1 MSRHNDKVNKYF
13 EKKNLLEGVS
23 SFFGDFLEEGGMDQ
37 HRLYYEEDTTP
48 EELTEE
54 EPETDAEEISLK
66 DISDLVENFLL
77 LSERGALPEEVSKK
91 SKAPTTASD
100 VIPFPTIK
108 ITEDW
113 GKVDSGDR
121 EILELLMKNIKGD
134 TVESKLDGVTSF
146 LTYQP
151 GRPINDIFSNLLFT
165 EIFSNIMDEFNAST
179 AGFLFEAF
187 LAGLFGG
194 KGSFQIGDK
203 DEETGNLPIVDVELK
218 NVPYSLKVLS
228 RTTEVKGSFF
238 NLVNHFDQSDYLIYL
253 VVEKQGE
260 GVLTFREFTLNAG
273 SFLNYIGYSEAGKEV
288 VKRVDITGVPAKDI
302 GLDDDQPREDQEIP
316 GVGTFVYTDPKS
328 KKDYDIIGKL
338 KKSSGGKYRH
348 AKWEEGEVYDIRIKA
363 GTETKRSVRA
373 GKGGTID
380 LYGSAENYDN
390 LRKIES
396 KDELFAALKT
406 MPGYGPKPKQ
416 FVISPSYIRATAKD
430 VGKLDL
436 GREKLFKVAKAYEVD
451 LQDSLI
457 PIYRAL
463 QQFSENTNKYFLSEA
478 GSERK
483 KFALEAQAGA
493 TTLKTKVDDHIK

>member
-1 MSRHNDKVNKYF
+1 MKVGKR
-13 EKKNLLEGVS
+13 LEIVS
-23 SFFGDFLEEGGMDQ
+23 EAEGESA
-37 HRLYYEEDTTP
+37 R
-48 EELTEE
+48 
-54 EPETDAEEISLK
+54 
-66 DISDLVENFLL
+66 
-77 LSERGALPEEVSKK
+77 
-91 SKAPTTASD
+91 D

-134 TVESKLDGVTSF
+134 TVESKLAGVTSF
-146 LTYQP
+146 LTYQA

-203 DEETGNLPIVDVELK
+203 DVETGNLPIVDVELK

-228 RTTEVKGSFF
+228 PGTDVKGSFF
-238 NLVNHFDQSDYLIYL
+238 NLVNHFDKTDYLIYL
-253 VVEKQGE
+253 VVEKEGE
-260 GVLTFREFTLNAG
+260 GVLAFREFRLDAKT
-273 SFLNYIGYSEAGKEV
+273 FLNYIGYSEAGKEV
-288 VKRVDITGVPAKDI
+288 TTT
-302 GLDDDQPREDQEIP
+302 QEIKNVP
-316 GVGTFVYTDPKS
+316 YELISIDEDEPEEEKEVKGVGTFVYTDPKS
-328 KKDYDIIGKL
+328 GKDYRIVGRPKNADTGGAVPRTQE
-338 KKSSGGKYRH
+338 GGKYNITV
-348 AKWEEGEVYDIRIKA
+348 ET
-363 GTETKRSVRA
+363 GTETKRSVRT

-380 LYGSAENYDN
+380 LYGSAENYDK
-390 LRKIES
+390 LKKIES

-416 FVISPSYIRATAKD
+416 FIISPSYIRKTAKP

-436 GREKLFKVAKAYEVD
+436 GKEKLFKVAKAYEVD

-483 KFALEAQAGA
+483 KFALSAQSNAQ
-493 TTLKTKVDDHIK
+493 TLKTKVDDHIK

>member
-1 MSRHNDKVNKYF
+1 MKMNKI
-13 EKKNLLEGVS
+13 G
-23 SFFGDFLEEGGMDQ
+23 FLDLI
-37 HRLYYEEDTTP
+37 R
-48 EELTEE
+48 EELGNYMKVGKQLEIVSE
-54 EPETDAEEISLK
+54 AEGESA
-66 DISDLVENFLL
+66 
-77 LSERGALPEEVSKK
+77 R
-91 SKAPTTASD
+91 D

-121 EILELLMKNIKGD
+121 EILELLMKNITGD
-134 TVESKLDGVTSF
+134 TVESKLAGVTSF
-146 LTYQP
+146 LTYQA

-194 KGSFQIGDK
+194 EGSFQIADK
-203 DEETGNLPIVDVELK
+203 DEDTGNLPIVDVELK
-218 NVPYSLKVLS
+218 NIPYSLKVLS
-228 RTTEVKGSFF
+228 RTTDVKGSFF
-238 NLVNHFDQSDYLIYL
+238 NLVNHFDKNDYLIYL
-253 VVEKQGE
+253 VVEKEGE
-260 GVLTFREFTLNAG
+260 GVLTFREFRLDAKT
-273 SFLNYIGYSEAGKEV
+273 FLNYIGYSEAGKEV
-288 VKRVDITGVPAKDI
+288 ATTQTIENVAYGDISIDDTEEPDEQEVK
-302 GLDDDQPREDQEIP
+302 

-328 KKDYDIIGKL
+328 GKDYRVVGMP
-338 KKSSGGKYRH
+338 KKSDTKGSVRRTQEGGKY
-348 AKWEEGEVYDIRIKA
+348 DIKVET

-380 LYGSAENYDN
+380 LYGSAEEYDK

-396 KDELFAALKT
+396 KDKLFAALRAT
-406 MPGYGPKPKQ
+406 PGYEEKKQ
-416 FVISPSYIRATAKD
+416 FIISPSYIRKTAKD
-430 VGKLDL
+430 VGSLDL

-457 PIYRAL
+457 PIYKSL

-483 KFALEAQAGA
+483 KFALSAQSNAQ
-493 TTLKTKVDDHIK
+493 TLKTKVDDHIK